1 MCMSLVNKSEVGAG
15 LKKCVSKLVWS
26 VYEFGKQIR
35 VRAGLKKCV
44 SKLVWSV
51 YEFGKQTRSES
62 WFEKSVCKLMCEV
75 CMSLLNKSEVGAG
88 LKKVCE

>member
-1 MCMSLVNKSEVGAG
+1 MWC
-15 LKKCVSKLVWS
+15 

-35 VRAGLKKCV
+35 VRAGLRKKCA

-62 WFEKSVCKLMCEV
+62 WFEKSVCKLVCDV
-75 CMSLLNKSEVGAG
+75 CMKFNDLYVKRWANIETFS
-88 LKKVCE
+88 

>member
-1 MCMSLVNKSEVGAG
+1 MWCVWSLVNKSEVGAG
-15 LKKCVSKLVWS
+15 LRKKC
-26 VYEFGKQIR
+26 
-35 VRAGLKKCV
+35 A

-75 CMSLLNKSEVGAG
+75 CMSLVNKPEVGAG
-88 LKKVCE
+88 LKKVWVS